1 VIARTWSRRVELRT
15 SDAAVYHAIRYLE
28 CDPEIEA
35 APAETLSISIEPH
48 RTYYRIVLDGTLIR
62 EQLSPQGVTE
72 SLHAELMLLSLKD
85 FPAAPLIHAASLRH
99 RGRRILLVGPKGGGK
114 TVLTLHL
121 IKAGYDVEGDENV
134 FITKDGIYPRPRAL
148 RVKQSALPLLPHLGA
163 ALRDAPFYGTQP
175 GTRIY
180 NLDPRRAGAPYW
192 RIEGGSV
199 DAVILVRPNHGG
211 FSSIRPVISLT
222 LVREVITECAFR
234 STGRAEG
241 IAAISQVIGQARGFD
256 LSLGDIDGALDCLG
270 RASADLPEAV
280 AAKPHSPEMAFDAQ
294 IHP

>member
-15 SDAAVYHAIRYLE
+15 SDAAIYQAIRYLE
-28 CDPEIEA
+28 CDPAIEA
-35 APAETLSISIEPH
+35 EPAETLSISIEPH
-48 RTYYRIVLDGTLIR
+48 RAYYRIVLDGKLIR

-72 SLHAELMLLSLKD
+72 SVHAELMLLSLKD
-85 FPAAPLIHAASLRH
+85 FRAAPLIHAASLRH

-121 IKAGYDVEGDENV
+121 IRAGYDVEGDENV
-134 FITKDGIYPRPRAL
+134 FITRDGVYARPRAL
-148 RVKQSALPLLPHLGA
+148 RVKQSALPFLAHLGA
-163 ALRDAPFYGTQP
+163 ALREAPFYETTP
-175 GTRIY
+175 ELRIY

-211 FSSIRPVISLT
+211 FSSLRPVNSLT
-222 LVREVITECAFR
+222 LVREVIAECAFR
-234 STGRAEG
+234 SAGRAEG
-241 IAAISQVIGQARGFD
+241 IAAISQVIGRARGFD
-256 LSLGDIDGALDCLG
+256 LSLGEIDGALDCIG
-270 RASADLPEAV
+270 RAVADLPQAV
-280 AAKPHSPEMAFDAQ
+280 AAKPHSPEMALDDQ